1 MEELLKIAKPDFPKL
16 SKIIR
21 NIAGTHL
28 SNLSE
33 PCYMP
38 DHKVYYHEFL
48 NALNL
53 TDQDVKQWIKYFW
66 KGMPQAK
73 AGIQTRTTPMLLAF
87 LMWLFL
93 KEKNQLSYESTMIFF
108 TEVMYTNAML
118 GSFPEFCNIDVFR
131 YTLDHLAKTH
141 LFVREKTISGAI
153 FHLSKEMIKKHTET
167 IRNVDKLRIS
177 MFMQEL
183 RTRINQS
190 VWSFAEQ
197 YYKNSEEGKRYT
209 TPWQSEEGEG
219 VVAPTVENVE
229 RIASEISSRITV
241 YGEINPS
248 NLGIAQKLTRISGVF
263 ANEIVK
269 QVSIPEHKE
278 DVKLVIELFLRELK
292 NVKQICGKEFFGLVT
307 SLLSIK
313 RTSKQVY
320 FKKEVTSL
328 LLKVLRQNK
337 QEKKFLGLT
346 RQTQFGTITF
356 LSLYIMLFARQTLCP
371 ESKK

>member
-21 NIAGTHL
+21 HIAGIHL

-33 PCYMP
+33 PCYFP
-38 DHKVYYHEFL
+38 DHKVYYFEFL
-48 NALNL
+48 NALTL

-108 TEVMYTNAML
+108 TEVMYANSMQ
-118 GSFPEFCNIDVFR
+118 GSFPKFCNIDVFR

-153 FHLSKEMIKKHTET
+153 FHLSKEMMKKHTET

-197 YYKNSEEGKRYT
+197 YYINAEEGKKYT
-209 TPWQSEEGEG
+209 TPWETEEGKGEA
-219 VVAPTVENVE
+219 VAPAVENVE
-229 RIASEISSRITV
+229 RIATEIARRITI
-241 YGEINPS
+241 YGEINPQ
-248 NLGIAQKLTRISGVF
+248 NLETAQKLTKISGTF
-263 ANEIVK
+263 AADIAK

-278 DVKLVIELFLRELK
+278 DVKLIIELFLRELRS
-292 NVKQICGKEFFGLVT
+292 VKQICGRDFFGMVT

-313 RTSKQVY
+313 RTTRQVY

-328 LLKVLRQNK
+328 LLKVLRQSK

-346 RQTQFGTITF
+346 RQTQFSAITF

-371 ESKK
+371 EAK